1 MTALRGVATAPGRTR
16 RAATAVR
23 AMVVDL
29 DPLRLFM
36 FLLTALTVSR
46 IHQRFPVVAAMRPAL
61 VMVALAGG
69 YALLNPRKLAPDG
82 LFRAWQSRLVAV
94 LFVWACVAAPFGIS
108 LGASAKLIITEY
120 SKTIIYCFLLIVTL
134 RNARDLYGL
143 MWGYLIGCLLTVW
156 MALFLFGLSRA
167 GAGGVERLSSLYSF
181 DANDI
186 GVVLIIGLALAL
198 LAFQVGTKRA
208 KVVSVVLI
216 AGIGATIA
224 RSGSRGTFL
233 GLVVFGLAL
242 LAMLRTVPLAKRLG
256 FLALTA
262 IALAIAAPSG
272 YWQQMSTIWN
282 PSSDYNVQSVDGRV
296 AVAKRGVGYMLSYPV
311 FGLGIGNFGRAEC
324 TISVKAENYVAGTG
338 IRCTPPHNS
347 YIEAGAEL
355 GFIGLGLWSSLVVGG
370 IVSMIRLRRRLPAA
384 WQRGDVEERFLYL
397 STMYL
402 ALAMIGFAVTS
413 YFLSFAWI
421 DIVYILTAFMAAVH
435 LAATK
440 KLHGVSAAAP
450 VVMPRRPTGRRRP
463 IAVTP
468 TFMPPAE

>member
-1 MTALRGVATAPGRTR
+1 MTALRGVAAVPGRTR

-29 DPLRLFM
+29 DPPRLFM

-46 IHQRFPVVAAMRPAL
+46 IHQRFPAIAAMRPAL
-61 VMVALAGG
+61 VMVALAVG

-82 LFRAWQSRLVAV
+82 LFRAWQPRLVAV
-94 LFVWACVAAPFGIS
+94 LFIWACVAAPFGIS
-108 LGASAKLIITEY
+108 LGASAKLILAEY
-120 SKTIIYCFLLIVTL
+120 SKTVIYCFLLILTL

-156 MALFLFGLSRA
+156 MALFLFGLSKA
-167 GAGGVERLSSLYSF
+167 GSVERLSSLYSF

-198 LAFQVGTKRA
+198 LAYQVGTKRA
-208 KVVSVVLI
+208 KLVSVVLI

-256 FLALTA
+256 FLALTTV
-262 IALAIAAPSG
+262 ALAIAAPSG
-272 YWQQMSTIWN
+272 YWRQMSTIWN

-296 AVAKRGVGYMLSYPV
+296 EVAKRGVGYMLSYPI

-355 GFIGLGLWSSLVVGG
+355 GFIGLALWSSLVVGG
-370 IVSMIRLRRRLPAA
+370 IVSMIRLRRRLPAT
-384 WQRGDVEERFLYL
+384 WQQGDVEERFLYL

-402 ALAMIGFAVTS
+402 ALAMIGFAVTA
-413 YFLSFAWI
+413 YFLTFAWI
-421 DIVYILTAFMAAVH
+421 DIVYILAAFMAAVH
-435 LAATK
+435 VAAMK
-440 KLHGVSAAAP
+440 KLRGGPAAAP
-450 VVMPRRPTGRRRP
+450 VVMPHRSTGRRRL